1 MLKNENSELV
11 RRINQARNEQK
22 VTQIRYEKLEKAFA
36 SSIQR
41 IMANSNEVYFNND
54 NDDIEGMAK

>member
-11 RRINQARNEQK
+11 RRINQTRNELK

-36 SSIQR
+36 ESIHK
-41 IMANSNEVYFNND
+41 IMTNSDEDPNA
-54 NDDIEGMAK
+54 I